1 MNIIEAID
9 ESKRLCEMYLNS
21 ANLSEMRS
29 DADVLIKKIREK
41 EMDYYL
47 LFNDVKAMK
56 EAGLIDASVLS
67 DMLEV
72 LESIKFNVEKD
83 DYSYDKINLVSK
95 ECARIAEDVDIKWSR
110 YVKREVG
117 TQKDIVETLRVL
129 IEDSQ
134 RYLTL
139 NSIYSDIISSKTPGS
154 KDVITKMAT
163 YKTLSSKMIEEL
175 DLKDSIF
182 AFFRKLAS
190 KNVIS
195 LKELKP
201 EILAW
206 IQENDFE
213 DKFTIKISDE

>member
-1 MNIIEAID
+1 MNIIDAID
-9 ESKRLCEMYLNS
+9 ESKRLCEVYLNS

-41 EMDYYL
+41 EDDYCL
-47 LFNDVKAMK
+47 LFNNVKAMK
-56 EAGLIDASVLS
+56 EAGLIDATVLT
-67 DMLEV
+67 DILDTLEN
-72 LESIKFNVEKD
+72 IKHNVEKD

-95 ECARIAEDVDIKWSR
+95 ECARITEDINKRWNS
-110 YVKREVG
+110 YVKKEVG

-139 NSIYSDIISSKTPGS
+139 NTIYSDIVSSSTPGANDIMS
-154 KDVITKMAT
+154 KMKT
-163 YKTLSSKMIEEL
+163 YKKLSSKMIEEL
-175 DLKDSIF
+175 DLKDAVF
-182 AFFRKLAS
+182 TFFKKLAT

-195 LKELKP
+195 LKELTP

-213 DKFTIKISDE
+213 NKFIIKILDK

>member
-9 ESKRLCEMYLNS
+9 ESKRLCEVYLNS
-21 ANLSEMRS
+21 ASLSEMRS

-41 EMDYYL
+41 EKDYYL

-56 EAGLIDASVLS
+56 EAGLIDATVLN
-67 DMLEV
+67 DMLEA
-72 LESIKFNVEKD
+72 LESIKHNVEEN

-95 ECARIAEDVDIKWSR
+95 ECTRITEDVNARWSR
-110 YVKREVG
+110 YVKKEVG
-117 TQKDIVETLRVL
+117 TQRDIVETLRVL

-139 NSIYSDIISSKTPGS
+139 NSIYSDIVSSSTPGA
-154 KDVITKMAT
+154 KDVISKMET
-163 YKTLSSKMIEEL
+163 YKKLSSKMVEEL

-182 AFFRKLAS
+182 TFFKKLAI
-190 KNVIS
+190 KDVIS
-195 LKELKP
+195 LKELTP
-201 EILAW
+201 EILSW

-213 DKFTIKISDE
+213 DKFTIKISDK